1 MKVNRVLT
9 PSEVYQINAERGV
22 HDLPPVDDNGKMLW
36 SLALGSGLTAAGIA
50 PEEAKADLLSEVP
63 QEQAQQ
69 LQDNWSQIEA
79 NAQAGMGGMGVR
91 SAPVTQ
97 DEEAIIAAQQPAP
110 TGADLMQ
117 QANDDFLSGIFNQP
131 GSFFNPETYDV
142 IGDVGRGAF
151 DATTG
156 FLGDMEQMLVGGIMQ
171 GIGGATTWEDA
182 LKMIGGGLGQEIINA
197 PEGRGSRFMEGM
209 KNYDPAFI
217 TSGEVGQVPGMIPS
231 FGTQDE
237 ERTKRAKMLGGFF
250 API

>member
-1 MKVNRVLT
+1 M
-9 PSEVYQINAERGV
+9 
-22 HDLPPVDDNGKMLW
+22 
-36 SLALGSGLTAAGIA
+36 
-50 PEEAKADLLSEVP
+50 
-63 QEQAQQ
+63 
-69 LQDNWSQIEA
+69 
-79 NAQAGMGGMGVR
+79 
-91 SAPVTQ
+91 
-97 DEEAIIAAQQPAP
+97 AAQQPAP
-110 TGADLMQ
+110 TGADLMR
-117 QANDDFLSGIFNQP
+117 QANDDFMSGIVNQP

-142 IGDVGRGAF
+142 IGDTARGAF

-197 PEGRGSRFMEGM
+197 PEGRGSRFIEGM
-209 KNYDPAFI
+209 RNYDPAFI
-217 TSGEVGQVPGMIPS
+217 TSEEVGQVPAMIPS